1 MITNDQEL
9 QATGERIAF
18 FYRTL
23 ANMRLEAGSTEE
35 YRLYSGSYL
44 AEIEQMHADVV
55 EYLKRHLSEPVPAEA
70 A

>member
-23 ANMRLEAGSTEE
+23 ANMRLKARSTEE
-35 YRLYSGSYL
+35 YRLYSSSYL
-44 AEIEQMHADVV
+44 AEIEQMHTEIM
-55 EYLKRHLSEPVPAEA
+55 EYLKRHPSEPVPAEA